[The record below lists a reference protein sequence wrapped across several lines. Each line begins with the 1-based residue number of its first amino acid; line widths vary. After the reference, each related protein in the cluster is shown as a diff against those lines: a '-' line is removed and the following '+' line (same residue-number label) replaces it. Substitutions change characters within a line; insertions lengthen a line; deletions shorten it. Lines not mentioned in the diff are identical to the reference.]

1 MDLKRSMRYYAFILI
16 IGVFFVLFTS
26 SPGQKIYLAY
36 SGNLNCNLQACNCG
50 GNNLGGMIQFANI
63 VDSFRTDYPNLL
75 LLDSG
80 DFLRTYPL
88 EDANRLM
95 IELMYLMK
103 YDAIGLGEQEY
114 VDGKDFLF
122 AELKR
127 FPLPVISSNIVNA
140 SDSQLVFKS
149 YIKKEV
155 ESLRIVIFSLIQSN
169 SFDFIL
175 KPDIH
180 IMDDEVE
187 IREIIKNALPV
198 ADIYILLF
206 HGSHREGLKIARNYP
221 ELSVII
227 CGHTQEQ
234 YVEIIGNQIIV
245 QPGVDAEY
253 LGFLEIDKTK
263 KGLQFHH
270 TFYPVSPYYGKNEF
284 FQEKVDKY
292 FREIENATY

>member
-1 MDLKRSMRYYAFILI
+1 MDLSLTMKYYAFSLLI
-16 IGVFFVLFTS
+16 GLSFGLFTL

-36 SGNLNCNLQACNCG
+36 SGNLNCNLQACDCG
-50 GNNLGGMIQFANI
+50 GNNLGGMIQFASI
-63 VDSFRTDYPNLL
+63 VDSFRTNYPNLL
-75 LLDSG
+75 LFDSG

-88 EDANRLM
+88 KDANRLM
-95 IELMYLMK
+95 IEFMYLMN
-103 YDAIGLGEQEY
+103 YDAIGVGEQEY

-122 AELKR
+122 SELKK
-127 FPLPVISSNIVNA
+127 FSLPVISSNIVNA

-149 YIKKEV
+149 YIEKEV
-155 ESLRIVIFSLIQSN
+155 ESLRIVIFSLILSN

-175 KPDIH
+175 QPDIH
-180 IMDDEVE
+180 ITDDQVE
-187 IREIIKNALPV
+187 IREIIKNTLPV

-206 HGSHREGLKIARNYP
+206 HGSHREGLKIAQKYP

-234 YVEIIGNQIIV
+234 YVEIVGNQIIV

-253 LGFLEIDKTK
+253 LGFLEIDKTE

-270 TFYPVSPYYGKNEF
+270 TFYPVSPIYGKNEF
-284 FQEKVDKY
+284 FQDKVNKY
-292 FREIENATY
+292 YHEIENVTY